1 MQRETTIR
9 LYEAIRQE
17 HQRLCN
23 VKSFGVQKYSNAYIK
38 HYLADKFFKTVKTIE
53 DILFYKYEKRAS

>member
-1 MQRETTIR
+1 MQRDTTIR
-9 LYEAIRQE
+9 LYEAVREE

-38 HYLADKFFKTVKTIE
+38 AALAKKFYKTTKTIE